1 MESEIKRMEHKVF
14 NKKGRINKMTTKT
27 LQTLLRRR
35 GFYIIVGLLYDYP
48 DGFTLKDLRIQLTER
63 KAHYNNYLRVRE
75 MLLKIKLITYFLDK
89 KNRKNIKLTD
99 LGRSTWA
106 KMSEISNEVDEK

>member
-1 MESEIKRMEHKVF
+1 
-14 NKKGRINKMTTKT
+14 MTTKT

-48 DGFTLKDLRIQLTER
+48 DGFTLKNLRKQLDER
-63 KAHYNNYLRVRE
+63 KAHYNSYQRVKE

-89 KNRKNIKLTD
+89 NNKKNIKLTD
-99 LGRSTWA
+99 LGRETWE
-106 KMSEISNEVDEK
+106 KMNELVREIDG